1 MCVISFRPSAFDS
14 RLQGIKS
21 NCSKPNE
28 LAIRG
33 RIKTRN
39 NSYLHGNVSNGHGT
53 SVKDFRCGTSALPES
68 RHSEMVSARLTS
80 PSQNPSSC
88 STVAAAVRFATKSRF
103 ILSICA
109 QVPHPCSSQ
118 QQLIFSPLSSSSI
131 ACCRLHENCYT
142 CENGTRVKILIT
154 QAIVLHVEANFC
166 RRL

>member
-109 QVPHPCSSQ
+109 QVPHPCSSPTATYIQ
-118 QQLIFSPLSSSSI
+118 SSFIKLNSLLQI
-131 ACCRLHENCYT
+131 A
-142 CENGTRVKILIT
+142 
-154 QAIVLHVEANFC
+154 
-166 RRL
+166 